1 MALSETGMAA
11 LVKANVEA
19 ISNFP
24 NPGQSPTFV
33 RDDILVAICKG
44 IIDHIKANGLVTTTG
59 VAGGAATRTG
69 TIS

>member
-11 LVKANVEA
+11 LVKANIQA
-19 ISNFP
+19 LSNYP
-24 NPGQSPTFV
+24 NPGESPVFV

-44 IIDHIKANGLVTTTG
+44 IIDHLKANGVVTTTG
-59 VAGGAATRTG
+59 VAAGAVTRTG